1 MSCKL
6 DIPLRPSMRDPSL
19 EADLQSRIE
28 DGHKIYVMGDIHGHL
43 ATFRALLHRLDLGPE
58 DRLICLGDMI
68 DRGTDSAG
76 VIKLIRDDRRI
87 ICIKGNH
94 EQMAIQSITEE
105 GKVELYQPWMQRGGK
120 STWGSY
126 ILQAEGDLYL
136 AKRTFY
142 SDAKWM
148 DDLPT
153 QIVLDNWRFVHA
165 GYDPR
170 MPLDAQGEKE
180 LLWIRKI
187 WYNHESPVDPQRTI
201 VFGHTTTTKVG
212 KSNGGNIAYST
223 FDNNLGNPAWIGMD
237 VCAYNHISPG
247 LAALDIETLQVTKQ
261 QTLRA
266 DKWFEVDTKPV
277 KFFSKLRN
285 KKGRWKHPDNRKE
298 SHAADSF
305 GLIALQARS
314 NRNRDAENKARN
326 DLNKIGITIPSKN
339 AQMKSELNK
348 PFTWRKLARRATQ
361 VRQNQL
367 PNRDEWLHNG
377 RLIRLGP
384 GTNIDRISPYLPGP
398 TSFIVFKQR
407 LSNDNHIKNFAEGNS
422 PIGKA

>member
-1 MSCKL
+1 
-6 DIPLRPSMRDPSL
+6 MRDPSL

-76 VIKLIRDDRRI
+76 VIKLIRSDSRI

-94 EQMAIQSITEE
+94 EQMAIQSITKE
-105 GKVELYQPWMQRGGK
+105 GKVELYQTWMQRGGK

-142 SDAKWM
+142 SDVKWM

-247 LAALDIETLQVTKQ
+247 LAALDIETLQVIKQ

-266 DKWFEVDTKPV
+266 DKWFEIDTKPV
-277 KFFSKLRN
+277 KFFSKVRN

-314 NRNRDAENKARN
+314 NRNRAAENKARH
-326 DLNKIGITIPSKN
+326 DLNKIGITIPSQYEQRN
-339 AQMKSELNK
+339 SELSK
-348 PFTWRKLARRATQ
+348 PFTWRKLARRAKQ
-361 VRQNQL
+361 VRQNEIQH
-367 PNRDEWLHNG
+367 RDEWVHNG
-377 RLIRLGP
+377 RLIQLGP
-384 GTNIDRISPYLPGP
+384 GTNIDRIRPYLPGP
-398 TSFIVFKQR
+398 TSFIVFLKQA
-407 LSNDNHIKNFAEGNS
+407 NYENHIKNFAEGNS
-422 PIGKA
+422 PIGSV